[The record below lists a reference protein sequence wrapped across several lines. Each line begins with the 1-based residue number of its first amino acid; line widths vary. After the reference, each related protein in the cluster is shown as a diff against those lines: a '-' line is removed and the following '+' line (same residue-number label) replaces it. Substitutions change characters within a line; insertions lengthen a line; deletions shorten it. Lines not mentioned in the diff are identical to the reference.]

1 MPGSPY
7 FDHPRGSGKTRVI
20 AMMAFTSLRFLSARL
35 VFLIADRKDLEKD
48 LGDEVERFLYAN
60 GYPESMSFSIRTL
73 IIQAGEFVREL
84 HHLMH

>member
-1 MPGSPY
+1 
-7 FDHPRGSGKTRVI
+7 
-20 AMMAFTSLRFLSARL
+20 MMALTSLRFLRARL

-48 LGDEVERFLYAN
+48 LGDEVERFLDVN

-84 HHLMH
+84 HHLIH